1 MKQTQTGLLEHS
13 KYFSAFVWFHFLTC
27 ISLFKFSTSL
37 LINLM
42 YEKCSGYVPPEYVR
56 KGIYS
61 MKYDVYSFGI
71 LLLQII
77 SGKRNACYY
86 GPNETLSLLDY
97 VSMFIQLSYDLNN
110 CL

>member
-1 MKQTQTGLLEHS
+1 MKQTLTGLLEHS

-27 ISLFKFSTSL
+27 IFLVKFSTSL
-37 LINLM
+37 LINLV
-42 YEKCSGYVPPEYVR
+42 YEKCSGYVPPKYVI

-61 MKYDVYSFGI
+61 MKYIYSFGV
-71 LLLQII
+71 LLLHII
-77 SGKRNACYY
+77 SGKRNPCYY

-97 VSMFIQLSYDLNN
+97 VSNFIKLSCDLNN